1 MITCDVCGHV
11 NPDGLQYCENCG
23 VELKKSAPATPAPTA
38 STPQTNAP
46 EAPVS
51 VPYASDTPTLTDSSL
66 TSSAPATAQ
75 VLEAASQTP
84 AETVGGKV
92 AAMVEEPVM
101 AAVPAATEGAVINA
115 PDGSSATP
123 ANAMGSTPVEHPPL
137 EMPPLELAAP
147 EQPPL
152 ETPPLEEVMSE
163 AAATGTVSSV
173 SSEPV
178 PAQDVHP
185 TALPSSMGGELPDAP
200 VSSTPPNNAQP
211 MIPVP
216 ADMSQSSS
224 APTPT
229 SSSPASSSASDSVTP
244 TPAKLGV
251 KKFGALT
258 GDTIPLM
265 GSHLIVGR
273 FDPST
278 GPVEIDVS
286 SLPGAEHI
294 SRRHAEIYFEDGV
307 WKVRDLGSTNGVF
320 VKKAGEA
327 AFSPRLQTPMT
338 LGGGDELAFGNMV
351 LVFLVD

>member
-23 VELKKSAPATPAPTA
+23 VELKKSAATTPAP
-38 STPQTNAP
+38 AP
-46 EAPVS
+46 AAPATG
-51 VPYASDTPTLTDSSL
+51 VPYASDAPAPTTPAESGA
-66 TSSAPATAQ
+66 SSAPATAQ

-84 AETVGGKV
+84 DESIGGKV
-92 AAMVEEPVM
+92 AAMVEEPIM
-101 AAVPAATEGAVINA
+101 AAVPARTEGTVINA
-115 PDGSSATP
+115 PDSAGESSSGTPPAPSDATV
-123 ANAMGSTPVEHPPL
+123 STPLEHPPVKTPPL
-137 EMPPLELAAP
+137 EMPPLE
-147 EQPPL
+147 
-152 ETPPLEEVMSE
+152 TPSLEEAMSE
-163 AAATGTVSSV
+163 AAASGTVSSV
-173 SSEPV
+173 QSEPV
-178 PAQDVHP
+178 PAENVHP
-185 TALPSSMGGELPDAP
+185 TAQPESKGGEMPDTP
-200 VSSTPPNNAQP
+200 VSSATLNNAQP

-216 ADMSQSSS
+216 ADMSAGS
-224 APTPT
+224 A
-229 SSSPASSSASDSVTP
+229 ASSSGTP

-265 GSHLIVGR
+265 GTYLIVGR

-294 SRRHAEIYFEDGV
+294 SRRHAEIYFEDGA

-320 VKKAGEA
+320 VKKAGET

-338 LGGGDELAFGNMV
+338 LGAGDELAFGNMV

>member
-1 MITCDVCGHV
+1 V

-23 VELKKSAPATPAPTA
+23 VELKKSPVLTPAPAPTA
-38 STPQTNAP
+38 
-46 EAPVS
+46 APVS
-51 VPYASDTPTLTDSSL
+51 GVPYASDAPTPTPAESGA
-66 TSSAPATAQ
+66 SSAPATAQ

-84 AETVGGKV
+84 VESVGGKV

-101 AAVPAATEGAVINA
+101 AAVPAPTEGTVINA
-115 PDGSSATP
+115 PIDSGEASSSVSATP
-123 ANAMGSTPVEHPPL
+123 SEATVST
-137 EMPPLELAAP
+137 
-147 EQPPL
+147 PL
-152 ETPPLEEVMSE
+152 ETPPLETPLVEMPPLEEAMSE
-163 AAATGTVSSV
+163 AAASGTVSSV
-173 SSEPV
+173 QSEPV
-178 PAQDVHP
+178 PAENVHP
-185 TALPSSMGGELPDAP
+185 TAMPSSMGGELPDSP
-200 VSSTPPNNAQP
+200 VSSATLEGAQP

-216 ADMSQSSS
+216 ADMSAGSAASNSTDSS
-224 APTPT
+224 T
-229 SSSPASSSASDSVTP
+229 S

-265 GSHLIVGR
+265 GTHLIVGR

-294 SRRHAEIYFEDGV
+294 SRRHAEIYFEDGA

-320 VKKAGEA
+320 VKKSGET
-327 AFSPRLQTPMT
+327 AFSPRLQTPMN
-338 LGGGDELAFGNMV
+338 LGAGDELAFGNMV